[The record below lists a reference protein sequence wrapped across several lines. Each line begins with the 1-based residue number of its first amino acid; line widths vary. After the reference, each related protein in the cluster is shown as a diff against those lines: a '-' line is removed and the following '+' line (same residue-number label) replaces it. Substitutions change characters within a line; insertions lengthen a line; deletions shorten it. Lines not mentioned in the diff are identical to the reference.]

1 MNLLSSRVFSMALL
15 LAITVAM
22 PTVIKAQA
30 PMTEIKLSSA
40 TAGGGAAT
48 QTMNGGAV
56 TGLDG
61 DVEMKPD
68 QVQSKLQGTATDI
81 GTKGYDQYFGYGRI
95 DALRAI
101 GG

>member
-40 TAGGGAAT
+40 TAGGG
-48 QTMNGGAV
+48 GA
-56 TGLDG
+56 
-61 DVEMKPD
+61 K
-68 QVQSKLQGTATDI
+68 I
-81 GTKGYDQYFGYGRI
+81 G
-95 DALRAI
+95 RAHV
-101 GG
+101 